1 MDTRTTLLILLALL
15 IILALLP
22 SAHAFGAGNIPSY
35 AFLEGKAFRHGDIED
50 TLGQLVKHAG
60 GFLGRGVKFGGL
72 DTKRIYFG
80 NWLRDYSQAMD
91 IGALK
96 KLEKQTIINLCMALG
111 FLAHGYATSEFEVTE
126 DRLGVYLP
134 TEHIDNPKGYGG
146 TEDPRKYHP
155 SLRPPVDPREMEI
168 DPATGMKNYI
178 ANENGTWDTSRALVR
193 RTLQKCITVGR
204 QARASES
211 KEAEYEAF
219 RLLGTALHTLE
230 DFAAHSNFC
239 ELALVNLGHEDVF
252 CHVGEHCRVRA
263 KNGKMV
269 YPLVT
274 GTFGGADFIHSL
286 LGEATDHISE
296 ASVSDLTKEFDRA
309 RSQSSSGSQETLR
322 SLFSQL
328 PGREGSQLTR
338 EMDGVQ
344 RIRAEGG
351 VNGKKPDQMSPQEL
365 HAALWQVLK
374 FRDSVMMYIEETIEK
389 IPLLATL
396 LSKITNTVSVFA
408 LTTIEPFMKPI
419 LKQATTGL
427 QLGSTEVVN
436 SVDQFEVFN
445 DPMASDPTHSFLSKD
460 HFSLIL
466 NEPAGMLG
474 KLVLTYTVTLVV
486 QAWDN
491 PNMDMRAV
499 TEPVL
504 ESFFHPDFY
513 NQSSPIQYQMMTFMK
528 EWIQGQSNRGEVLR
542 RLTRGAVKN
551 HENVRLHTGE
561 HEQGMGYNMGVQ
573 AQHQIGQYIQGV
585 PGVHQVQGAF
595 NTFQRISGQ
604 ISQFTGAGSGMRR
617 ELDED
622 TAVPHPPVSPPSS
635 FPSQQFPPVS
645 PAPSGGG
652 SQEQYTPGYQHP
664 QGKPPPPPTT
674 PRPQEHHGQP
684 QQAQPHQGQSHLGE
698 PYEGQ
703 HHGGHHGGHHGHGEH
718 SPHPQAQGGYAA
730 PSGPPPFPAPMGGYE
745 GPQYGP
751 PQGPPPGQ
759 WQPGYGPPPGQYAP
773 PQGQYGPPQGPP
785 PPGWGGPPP
794 PGWQGGPPPPGWQ
807 SGPPPPQ
814 GWSGYPGQGQGRW

>member
-1 MDTRTTLLILLALL
+1 MAARTTLLILLALL
-15 IILALLP
+15 VILALLLP
-22 SAHAFGAGNIPSY
+22 TAHAFGAGNIPSY

-50 TLGQLVKHAG
+50 TLGTLVKHAG
-60 GFLGRGVKFGGL
+60 GFLGRGVRFGGL

-91 IGALK
+91 IAALK

-126 DRLGVYLP
+126 ARLGVYLP

-146 TEDPRKYHP
+146 DEDPRKYHP
-155 SLRPPVDPREMEI
+155 ALRPKVEKVEMEI
-168 DPATGMKNYI
+168 DERTGMKNYI
-178 ANENGTWDTSRALVR
+178 ANENGTWDTSKALVR
-193 RTLQKCITVGR
+193 RTLQQCITIGR
-204 QARASES
+204 QARSSGS

-239 ELALVNLGHEDVF
+239 ELALVNLGHNDVF

-269 YPLVT
+269 HPLVT

-296 ASVSDLTKEFDRA
+296 SSVSDLTKEFARA
-309 RSQSSSGSQETLR
+309 RSQSGSASQETLR
-322 SLFSQL
+322 SLLGQL
-328 PGREGSQLTR
+328 PGGEGGKLTR

-344 RIRAEGG
+344 RMRAEGG
-351 VNGKKPDQMSPQEL
+351 VGGKRPDQMSPQEL
-365 HAALWQVLK
+365 HAALWQALK
-374 FRDSVMMYIEETIEK
+374 FRDTVMMYIEETIEK
-389 IPLLATL
+389 IPLLSSLLDKISNTL
-396 LSKITNTVSVFA
+396 SVFV

-419 LKQATTGL
+419 LSQATAGL
-427 QLGSTEVVN
+427 QLGSSEVVN

-474 KLVLTYTVTLVV
+474 KLVLTYTVNLVV
-486 QAWDN
+486 KAWDE
-491 PNMDMRAV
+491 PGMDTRAV

-513 NQSSPIQYQMMTFMK
+513 DQRSVIQYQMMTFMK
-528 EWIQGQSNRGEVLR
+528 EWIAGQQNRGEVLR
-542 RLTRGAVKN
+542 RLTKGAVKN
-551 HENVRLHTGE
+551 HENVRLHTGG
-561 HEQGMGYNMGVQ
+561 HETGVGYNMGVQ
-573 AQHQIGQYIQGV
+573 AQHQLGQYVQGI
-585 PGVHQVQGAF
+585 PGVSQVQGAF

-604 ISQFTGAGSGMRR
+604 ISQFTGAGSGQRR
-617 ELDED
+617 ELDEG
-622 TAVPHPPVSPPSS
+622 TFVPPQPPISPPAS
-635 FPSQQFPPVS
+635 FPSQAFPPVS
-645 PAPSGGG
+645 PSPSAGGY
-652 SQEQYTPGYQHP
+652 QEQYTPGYQHP
-664 QGKPPPPPTT
+664 SGKQPPPAVPPK
-674 PRPQEHHGQP
+674 P
-684 QQAQPHQGQSHLGE
+684 QPHQGQQHESQQ
-698 PYEGQ
+698 YENQQ
-703 HHGGHHGGHHGHGEH
+703 HRGHHHGGHHGHGGQ

-730 PSGPPPFPAPMGGYE
+730 PTGPPPFPAPMGGFE
-745 GPQYGP
+745 GPQYGAP
-751 PQGPPPGQ
+751 PGPPPGQ
-759 WQPGYGPPPGQYAP
+759 WQGGYGPPPGQYGPPSPYGAP
-773 PQGQYGPPQGPP
+773 PGPP

-807 SGPPPPQ
+807 GGPPPPQ
-814 GWSGYPGQGQGRW
+814 GWSGYPGQGRW